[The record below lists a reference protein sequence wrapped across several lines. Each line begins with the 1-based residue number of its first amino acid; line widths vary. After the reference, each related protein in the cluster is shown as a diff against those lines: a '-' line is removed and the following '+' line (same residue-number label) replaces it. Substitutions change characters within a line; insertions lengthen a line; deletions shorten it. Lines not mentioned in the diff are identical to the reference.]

1 MSSGLTVAR
10 PGDGSYG
17 LCEDIASVACF
28 LLSDAAGML
37 NGFAFGSTGVSQRL
51 SLSKCRTYMKAYEY
65 SRTIQFEG

>member
-10 PGDGSYG
+10 PGDGSHG

-37 NGFAFGSTGVSQRL
+37 NGFAFGSTGVSQ
-51 SLSKCRTYMKAYEY
+51 LSKCRTYMKAYEY